1 MGRLRLALTETS
13 ARQIDGSLRQ
23 QRTFDS
29 VGGRQRYRR
38 GAHAHL
44 TEAQHATLQFLYYVD
59 LLRSRWILIASLTI
73 GIGLGYGLYTKY
85 LTVKW
90 YRAQAIVTP
99 VAPEASLSMGT
110 GGAGEMVDGLGGG
123 IASILE
129 GGGADTVTL
138 AERYTAIMNSYA
150 FTTDLVSKYHLEH
163 NIVGARSP
171 NAPTVTKWSMH
182 TMIADRFSTEYD
194 YKSGNLTLYFLDP
207 SPVEAQRV
215 LGYYLDSLRDK
226 LRNEEVQAGASAAAS
241 LEEEVRKSS
250 DALLQTQ
257 LYELMARQIQREKIA
272 EVQSDFA
279 FKVVEPPVVP
289 DNYFSPKARHNATLA
304 ASITLRSCAL
314 DSRVGFHSPRERAV
328 RSSQSGA
335 DSADRLTISRL
346 APTTARKSILASF
359 AIFAPKAD
367 GASRA
372 HRYQFEMPLARQQ
385 ALAARA
391 LRASANAILQ
401 GAARCAW
408 PRRRPLD
415 AKRVCIYRI
424 GNIGDT
430 ACAIPAM
437 HAIRRAYP
445 PRISRW

>member
-1 MGRLRLALTETS
+1 MDPSGSNGHSTPS
-13 ARQIDGSLRQ
+13 A
-23 QRTFDS
+23 
-29 VGGRQRYRR
+29 GGNAAGA

-59 LLRSRWILIASLTI
+59 LLRSRWLLIASLTV
-73 GIGLGYGLYTKY
+73 GIGLAYGLYTKY

-129 GGGADTVTL
+129 GGSADTVTL

-150 FTTDLVSKYHLEH
+150 FTTDLVNKYHLEH
-163 NIVGARSP
+163 NIVGVRSP
-171 NAPTVTKWSMH
+171 KAPTVTKWSMH
-182 TMIADRFSTEYD
+182 TMISDRFTTEYD

-215 LGYYLDSLRDK
+215 LGFYLDSLRAK

-257 LYELMARQIQREKIA
+257 LYELMARQIQRQKIA

-289 DNYFSPKARHNATLA
+289 DNYFLPKARHNATLA
-304 ASITLRSCAL
+304 SSLTFAL
-314 DSRVGFHSPRERAV
+314 VC
-328 RSSQSGA
+328 
-335 DSADRLTISRL
+335 TW
-346 APTTARKSILASF
+346 ILGSDF
-359 AIFAPKAD
+359 
-367 GASRA
+367 
-372 HRYQFEMPLARQQ
+372 
-385 ALAARA
+385 
-391 LRASANAILQ
+391 
-401 GAARCAW
+401 
-408 PRRRPLD
+408 
-415 AKRVCIYRI
+415 
-424 GNIGDT
+424 
-430 ACAIPAM
+430 
-437 HAIRRAYP
+437 IRRAKEQFAVINQAPTAPSADDQP
-445 PRISRW
+445 PRPDDSEEVLPRVVRNLRP